1 MVRVFTVK
9 TLLSL
14 PSPLPLNTCTPRQ
27 THNLLVLLPQFI
39 WHLFPQMDQRLVLK
53 IILSPFKTRKRK
65 LKRNIGIKNCFLVLR
80 FSEISSQKKNWWK
93 SSWVKDAKWLGRVH
107 QLDLQTCTLPERLKR
122 MQKHYRVEDAKRI
135 TQFSSARF
143 ANTPEW
149 LNISFFLIWII
160 NKSILFN
167 KSDERLWKR
176 VSDRKLKKKSFC
188 IGNKLFATSSVE
200 QARDRN
206 KTLLNMRV
214 MQVLGK
220 IYEGDIS

>member
-1 MVRVFTVK
+1 MF
-9 TLLSL
+9 SC
-14 PSPLPLNTCTPRQ
+14 SSIQWN
-27 THNLLVLLPQFI
+27 
-39 WHLFPQMDQRLVLK
+39 
-53 IILSPFKTRKRK
+53 K
-65 LKRNIGIKNCFLVLR
+65 LA
-80 FSEISSQKKNWWK
+80 KKNWWK

-176 VSDRKLKKKSFC
+176 VSDRKLKKNPSVLVTSYLQLAQSSRLG
-188 IGNKLFATSSVE
+188 IGIKLYSTWE
-200 QARDRN
+200 
-206 KTLLNMRV
+206 
-214 MQVLGK
+214 
-220 IYEGDIS
+220 